1 MTGTLLKLGIQKFF
15 GEVPFLI
22 LGEIGYIYIYIGPTQ
37 SWPKYFCVTSVS
49 HVKEMTYLVEFL
61 RTRIMVRSWGLI
73 LDCYANLAPFLAYF
87 VHCST
92 SVLNA

>member
-37 SWPKYFCVTSVS
+37 SWPKYFCVT
-49 HVKEMTYLVEFL
+49 EMTYLVEFL
-61 RTRIMVRSWGLI
+61 RTRIIPGPQYDQRSRHVWSL
-73 LDCYANLAPFLAYF
+73 L
-87 VHCST
+87 
-92 SVLNA
+92 